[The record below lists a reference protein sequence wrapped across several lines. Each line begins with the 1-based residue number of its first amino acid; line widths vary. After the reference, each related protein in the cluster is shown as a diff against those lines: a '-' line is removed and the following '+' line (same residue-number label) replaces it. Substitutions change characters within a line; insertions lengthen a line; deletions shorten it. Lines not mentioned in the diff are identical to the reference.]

1 MGRDKALVEVDGEP
15 MVVRAATRLA
25 TVAEPVLLAPGTP
38 GRLGPLGYEEV
49 GDPDPDPD
57 PDGPGR
63 GPLAGLVA
71 GLDASPHPLMAVV
84 AVDLPYLQPR
94 LLAAMAAL
102 RDDEDAVVPVTSRG
116 PQPLHAV
123 YATSALPT
131 LTDQLVQGRLAM
143 RDALGRLRTRLV
155 EEREWRPFDPT
166 GRFAVNVNEP
176 HDLEGRSG
184 A

>member
-1 MGRDKALVEVDGEP
+1 MGRDKALVEIDGQP

-25 TVAEPVLLAPGTP
+25 TVAEPVLLAPGIP
-38 GRLGPLGYEEV
+38 GRVGPLGYEEV
-49 GDPDPDPD
+49 GD

-71 GLDASPHPLMAVV
+71 GLEASPHPLMAVV
-84 AVDLPYLQPR
+84 AVDLPFLQPR

-123 YATSALPT
+123 FARSAAPALA
-131 LTDQLVQGRLAM
+131 DQLAEGRLSM